1 MNNLWDNSGVPHK
14 GWTLVD
20 VQDLR
25 EDGTSPEDTA
35 YATCEMCGQERIR
48 FVHMMEHPGYQNL
61 QVGCICAEK
70 MSGDYQNPRRLE
82 TKLRNRAARKTKWLK
97 RRWRTSAKGN
107 PYINADGHN
116 IGVLPS
122 PSRPGRWKFRIDG
135 NFSNQSYPT
144 VEEAKLALFDA
155 FWTVLEEKDDSAL

>member
-1 MNNLWDNSGVPHK
+1 MSNLWDHAGVPHK

-35 YATCEMCGQERIR
+35 YATCEMCGQEHIR
-48 FVHMMEHPGYQNL
+48 FVHTMEHPAHPSL

-70 MSGDYQNPRRLE
+70 MSGDYLNPRRLE
-82 TKLRNRAARKTKWLK
+82 TKLRNRASRRTKWLK
-97 RRWRTSAKGN
+97 RRWRTSSKGN

-122 PSRPGRWKFRIDG
+122 RMRSGHWKYRIDG
-135 NFSNQSYPT
+135 TFSSRSYPS
-144 VEEAKLALFDA
+144 VDEAKLALFDA
-155 FWTVLEEKDDSAL
+155 FWDVLKAEEEE